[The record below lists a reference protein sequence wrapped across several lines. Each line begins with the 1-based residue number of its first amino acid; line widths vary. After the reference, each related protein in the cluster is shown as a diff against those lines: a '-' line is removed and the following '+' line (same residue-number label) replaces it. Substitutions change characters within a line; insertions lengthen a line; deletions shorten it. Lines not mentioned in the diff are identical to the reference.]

1 MHERAHPSRHKDPP
15 HRSAAV
21 YGAEVSG
28 RPVSGRLRGGATAF
42 LNTWTNTDLRRAQLA
57 FAGAWTAEW
66 AFTVGLG
73 VLAFQHGGAT
83 AVGLV
88 SLLRMLPAAVVTPFA
103 AVYADRWRRERLLV
117 LVSTV
122 RGAALALMG
131 LFVLL
136 DASVVLVYALAVLST
151 VAAVV
156 YRPVHSALLPSLCL
170 TPTELAGANVV
181 RGMLDSLSTLLG
193 PALAAVLLAAS
204 GPEAVFAAGAVGSLW
219 SAVLMVRVRPEVIP
233 RPLAPSST
241 GVVADLAEG
250 LRAVRANRELT
261 VLFGLAEAQ
270 TFMRGTLAVFTVV
283 VAIDL
288 LDLGQSGVGTLNTA
302 VGAGAVI
309 GSLAVSV
316 LVGNHRLARWFG
328 LGVALWGLP
337 LVLIGLVPVRGVA
350 LALLL
355 GIGLG
360 NALVDVGVYTLIA
373 RLTPSH
379 VVGRVFG
386 ALEGVGALTVGVGAA
401 VTPVAIDLVGLR
413 GALVGLGMICP
424 VLILLSW
431 ASLRRLD
438 GSMEVRDREVDLLHS
453 VPMLAGLPLPAVEEL
468 AIAMDTVVVPAGV
481 TVFAQGELG
490 DCCYVIESGTATV
503 VGDGRVVT
511 TLGEGDMFG
520 EIALLR
526 HVPRTATV
534 RASTGLQLQ
543 MLRSEQFLP
552 VVTGFRSSAGRASLD
567 VDARLDR
574 FTPGPGPAT
583 PPADLRAQ
591 DPTPS

>member
-1 MHERAHPSRHKDPP
+1 VP
-15 HRSAAV
+15 
-21 YGAEVSG
+21 G
-28 RPVSGRLRGGATAF
+28 RPVSGRLRGGAEAF
-42 LNTWTNTDLRRAQLA
+42 LNTWTNADLRRAQLA

-88 SLLRMLPAAVVTPFA
+88 SLLRMLPAALVTPFA

-117 LVSTV
+117 VVSAV

-131 LFVLL
+131 LLAMS
-136 DASVVLVYALAVLST
+136 DAPVVLVYALAVLST

-170 TPTELAGANVV
+170 TPSELAGANVV
-181 RGMLDSLSTLLG
+181 RGMLDSLSTLIG
-193 PALAAVLLAAS
+193 PALAAVLLATS
-204 GPEAVFAAGAVGSLW
+204 GPGAVFAAGAVGSLW
-219 SAVLMVRVRPEVIP
+219 SAGLMVRVRPEVIP
-233 RPLAPSST
+233 RPSSRSST
-241 GVVADLAEG
+241 GVVADLVEG

-270 TFMRGTLAVFTVV
+270 TLMRGTLTVFTVV
-283 VAIDL
+283 VALDL
-288 LDLGQSGVGTLNTA
+288 LDMGESGVGTLTTA
-302 VGAGAVI
+302 VGAGAVL

-328 LGVALWGLP
+328 VGVTLWGLP
-337 LVLIGLVPVRGVA
+337 LVLVGLVPVRGA
-350 LALLL
+350 ALLL
-355 GIGLG
+355 LLFIGVG

-386 ALEGVGALTVGVGAA
+386 ALEGVGALTVGIGAFL
-401 VTPVAIDLVGLR
+401 TPVVIDLVGLR
-413 GALVGLGMICP
+413 GALVVLGMVCP
-424 VLILLSW
+424 VLVGLSW

-438 GSMEVRDREVDLLHS
+438 GSMEVRDHEVDLLHS

-468 AIAMDTVVVPAGV
+468 AIALDPVAVPAGA

-490 DCCYVIESGTATV
+490 DRCYVIESGEATV
-503 VGDGRVVT
+503 VGDGRLVAR
-511 TLGEGDMFG
+511 LGEGEMFG

-526 HVPRTATV
+526 DVPRTATV
-534 RASTGLQLQ
+534 RADTGLQLQ
-543 MLRSEQFLP
+543 SLRSDQFLP
-552 VVTGFRSSAGRASLD
+552 VVTGYRSSAGRATVD

-574 FTPGPGPAT
+574 FTPAPGATEPAPAPGPE
-583 PPADLRAQ
+583 DLA
-591 DPTPS
+591 PS